1 MCPADRVVRRAP
13 LALIDPDPESG
24 FLVRDARNG
33 LSLAWRHDLRDAA
46 AVTAHLN
53 ALYPAAP
60 WPGLRGG
67 CRENA
72 GSPRVCPRR
81 FQDSGERRETCL

>member
-1 MCPADRVVRRAP
+1 MPHPADRVVRKSP

-24 FLVRDARNG
+24 YMVRDTRNG

-53 ALYPAAP
+53 ALYPKAP
-60 WPGLRGG
+60 WPAHDTLKYELAVERLGG
-67 CRENA
+67 KL
-72 GSPRVCPRR
+72 P
-81 FQDSGERRETCL
+81 